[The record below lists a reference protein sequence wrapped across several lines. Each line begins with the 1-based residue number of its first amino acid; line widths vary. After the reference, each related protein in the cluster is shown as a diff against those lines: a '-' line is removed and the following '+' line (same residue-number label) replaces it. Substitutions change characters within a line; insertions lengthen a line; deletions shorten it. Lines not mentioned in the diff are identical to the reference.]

1 MDIAVVGATGGTGHQ
16 IVVQLILKGL
26 LGPLD
31 RLQLV
36 GRPSAEARLRGMV
49 VDLRDAFFEAAPDL
63 DVTLAPEDVTAD
75 IVVFAA
81 GGTLPTD
88 TNAPMTR
95 EALAQANLPLFET
108 YAQALAEHGHGHELV
123 IMVSNPVELG
133 VAVFARRLGRH
144 RVFGMGAYQDT
155 LRLRREI
162 AGELGITRQRVQT
175 YMLGEHGAGLV
186 PTWSALRLHGFD
198 AEETAQLAA
207 QLRGGLSAATY
218 PPTLARELGV
228 VRGLIGAGDL
238 KAAFAHIRT
247 LAPDL
252 RVALRPYAAHY
263 SGAKTAVATA
273 NATIDMLRVVLS
285 GHQTVMAAQ
294 VALEGDWPGLH
305 GVLGVPVLVG
315 HQGWLHV
322 DPLDL
327 AADEEA
333 HLLAVGREVAD
344 KLRQWEAAR

>member
-1 MDIAVVGATGGTGHQ
+1 MDIAVVGATGMTGQQ
-16 IVVQLILKGL
+16 IVAQLILKGL

-81 GGTLPTD
+81 GGTLSTD
-88 TNAPMTR
+88 PNQPMTR
-95 EALAQANLPLFET
+95 EALAQANLPLFES
-108 YAQALAEHGHGHELV
+108 YAEALASHGHGHELV
-123 IMVSNPVELG
+123 IVVSNPVELG
-133 VAVFARRLGRH
+133 VSVFARHLGRH

-162 AGELGITRQRVQT
+162 AGDLGITRQRVQT

-186 PTWSALRLHGFD
+186 PTWSVLRLHGFD
-198 AEETAQLAA
+198 AEETAQLRT
-207 QLRGGLSAATY
+207 QLRGGLSAETY
-218 PPTLARELGV
+218 PATLARELGT
-228 VRGLIGAGDL
+228 VRELIGAGDL
-238 KAAFAHIRT
+238 KAAFAHVRT

-273 NATIDMLRVVLS
+273 NATVDMLRVVLS

-333 HLLAVGREVAD
+333 HLLAVGRNVTD

>member
-1 MDIAVVGATGGTGHQ
+1 MDIAVVGATGMTGQQ
-16 IVVQLILKGL
+16 IVVQLIINGL
-26 LGPLD
+26 SGPFD

-63 DVTLAPEDVTAD
+63 DLTFSPEDVTAD

-88 TNAPMTR
+88 PRQPMTR
-95 EALAQANLPLFET
+95 DALAQANLPLFET
-108 YAQALAEHGHGHELV
+108 YAEALARHGHGHELV
-123 IMVSNPVELG
+123 IVVSNPVELG
-133 VAVFARRLGRH
+133 VAVFARHLGRH

-162 AGELGITRQRVQT
+162 AGDLGIARQRVLT
-175 YMLGEHGAGLV
+175 YMLGEHGIGLV
-186 PTWSALRLHGFD
+186 PTWSMMRLHGFD
-198 AEETAQLAA
+198 AEETAQLKA
-207 QLRGGLSAATY
+207 QLRGGLSAGAY
-218 PPTLARELGV
+218 PETLARELGA
-228 VRGLIGAGDL
+228 VRGMIEKGDL
-238 KAAFAHIRT
+238 RAAFAHVRT
-247 LAPDL
+247 LPPDL

-273 NATIDMLRVVLS
+273 HATIDMLRVVLS

-294 VALEGDWPGLH
+294 VALEDDWPGLR

-322 DPLDL
+322 EPLEL

-333 HLLAVGREVAD
+333 HLLAVGRDVAG
-344 KLRQWEAAR
+344 KLQQWEGA

>member
-1 MDIAVVGATGGTGHQ
+1 MDIAVIGATGTTGQQ

-26 LGPLD
+26 LGSFD

-81 GGTLPTD
+81 GGTLS
-88 TNAPMTR
+88 TNPAEPMTR
-95 EALAQANLPLFET
+95 DALAQANLPLFEA
-108 YAQALAEHGHGHELV
+108 YAGALARHGHGHELV
-123 IMVSNPVELG
+123 IVVSNPVELG
-133 VAVFARRLGRH
+133 VAVFARHLGRH

-162 AGELGITRQRVQT
+162 AGDLGITRQRVQT

-186 PTWSALRLHGFD
+186 PTWSVLRLHGFD
-198 AEETAQLAA
+198 AAETGQLKAR
-207 QLRGGLSAATY
+207 LREGLSAATF
-218 PPTLARELGV
+218 PEVLARELAA
-228 VRGLIGAGDL
+228 VRGMITAGDL
-238 KAAFAHIRT
+238 RAAFAYVRT
-247 LAPDL
+247 LPPEL

-273 NATIDMLRVVLS
+273 NATVDMLRVVLS

-294 VALEGDWPGLH
+294 VALAGDWPGLH

-322 DPLDL
+322 DPLEL

-333 HLLAVGREVAD
+333 HLLAVGHEVSG
-344 KLRQWEAAR
+344 KLRQWEGAR